1 MEGQERLRCEATA
14 NPTLHRMVD
23 YFTTRALDPEAPVPS
38 PEDDALVVGVLRPH
52 PEMHADVPPLL
63 TALPSV
69 FPMKP
74 DKVRRDD
81 DNLGVM

>member
-14 NPTLHRMVD
+14 NLTLHRMVD
-23 YFTTRALDPEAPVPS
+23 YLTTRALDSDAPVPP
-38 PEDDALVVGVLRPH
+38 PEDDALVLGVLGGPH

-63 TALPSV
+63 TALSSV

-74 DKVRRDD
+74 DKVRRND
-81 DNLGVM
+81 